1 MDDEHFEWGKLDWG
15 KAIELALCAVAFLLG
30 FAKVPVI
37 ISAAGLAVGFGAR
50 HAERWPKRL
59 AYLQDDR
66 RAKALVLSVLV
77 ALAFDGV
84 GSSILYGL
92 GYGLSL
98 LVM

>member
-1 MDDEHFEWGKLDWG
+1 MGGDHFDWGKLDWG
-15 KAIELALCAVAFLLG
+15 TAVELALCAVAFLLG

-59 AYLQDDR
+59 AHLQDDR
-66 RAKALVLSVLV
+66 RAKALVLAVLF
-77 ALAFDGV
+77 ALAFDGL
-84 GSSILYGL
+84 GSLVLYGL

-98 LVM
+98 MVM